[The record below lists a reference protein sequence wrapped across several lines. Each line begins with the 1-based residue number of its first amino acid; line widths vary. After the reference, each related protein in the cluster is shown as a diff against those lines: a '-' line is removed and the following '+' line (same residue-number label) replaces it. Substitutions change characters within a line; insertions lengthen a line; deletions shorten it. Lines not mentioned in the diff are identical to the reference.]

1 MDTLP
6 FIHYPYTLDDL
17 KDILQQVR
25 ENKER
30 IKIVSSMEEAKKNT
44 GVLISLKN
52 FSTLKVV
59 NLGIYFIID
68 TVSR

>member
-1 MDTLP
+1 
-6 FIHYPYTLDDL
+6 LDDL

-52 FSTLKVV
+52 FSTLRVV
-59 NLGIYFIID
+59 NLGIFKKHGLKK
-68 TVSR
+68 R